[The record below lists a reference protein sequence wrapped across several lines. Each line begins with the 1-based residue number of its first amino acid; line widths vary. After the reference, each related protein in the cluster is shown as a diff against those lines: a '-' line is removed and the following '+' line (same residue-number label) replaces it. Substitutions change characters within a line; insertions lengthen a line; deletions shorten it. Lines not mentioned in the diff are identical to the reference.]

1 VTLPIADGAG
11 GPLDQGVVTYL
22 LIGAFLVGW
31 VAWWRLRERGFRAV
45 PRPVAWGLAGLG
57 AILVVLALVLPPIIR
72 PTVTTRPSSTAT
84 LAILSPTPG
93 QVFHGTI
100 ADPAKIDVQIR
111 LTGARIVTT
120 TSTHLRSDE
129 GHIHITIDGALVSMT
144 YGLDQVVESVPGN
157 HVMTVEFVAL
167 DHGPFDPR
175 VLAHVPFVVEP

>member
-1 VTLPIADGAG
+1 MIADGAG

-31 VAWWRLRERGFRAV
+31 VAWWRLRGRGFRAV
-45 PRPVAWGLAGLG
+45 PRSVAWSLAGLA

-72 PTVTTRPSSTAT
+72 PTVTTRPASTAR
-84 LAILSPTPG
+84 LAILSPTGG
-93 QVFHGTI
+93 QAFHGTV
-100 ADPAKIDVQIR
+100 ADPAKIDVR
-111 LTGARIVTT
+111 LSLSGARIITT
-120 TSTHLRSDE
+120 TSTRLRPDE

-144 YGLDQVVESVPGN
+144 YGLDQVVESIPGS

-175 VLAHVPFVVEP
+175 VLAHVAFVVEP

>member
-1 VTLPIADGAG
+1 MIADGAG
-11 GPLDQGVVTYL
+11 GPMDQGVVTYL
-22 LIGAFLVGW
+22 LIGTFLVGW

-45 PRPVAWGLAGLG
+45 PRPVAWLLAGL
-57 AILVVLALVLPPIIR
+57 AAVLVALALILPPIIR
-72 PTVTTRPSSTAT
+72 PTVTTRPASSAT

-93 QVFHGTI
+93 QVFHGTL
-100 ADPAKIDVQIR
+100 AAPARIDVR
-111 LTGARIVTT
+111 LNLSGARIVTT
-120 TSTHLRSDE
+120 TSTRLRPDE

-175 VLAHVPFVVEP
+175 VFAHVAFVVEP